1 MDRYFN
7 SENDYSKDEQDINY
21 FPSEY
26 HSHQEIKD
34 VVNSYIN
41 SIGDCKYYDG
51 PIKVLVAFCLNVKSM
66 EEFNQTVCG
75 QSEIY
80 QIDKV
85 TPIDDWA
92 NIN

>member
-41 SIGDCKYYDG
+41 KYMNMKK
-51 PIKVLVAFCLNVKSM
+51 KVYKGCSVWT
-66 EEFNQTVCG
+66 EQ
-75 QSEIY
+75 
-80 QIDKV
+80 QICISAR
-85 TPIDDWA
+85 T
-92 NIN
+92 N